1 MMGTKKDYYEILG
14 VSKGA
19 TSDEIKKAY
28 RKLVMKYHPDR
39 VQDSQ
44 KKEAEEKF
52 KEISE
57 AYAVLNDPKK
67 RSLYDQY
74 GHAGI
79 DSRFSTED
87 IFRNT
92 DFSSIFKDIGGFG
105 SNIFEDI
112 FSDFGFDVFGS
123 SRRGSSG
130 RTRGDNIHYE
140 LGINLEEAAVGGS
153 KSISFSR
160 FEMCPE
166 CKGSGAQP
174 GSTKKTCPTCR
185 GRGQVTSG
193 MGFISIAQTCPTCRG
208 EGVVISAKCSK
219 CRGQGF
225 IRANKTITVNIP
237 AGVDTGSVLRLRNE
251 GNFGTGGY
259 GDFYLHLNVRKHPIF
274 ERRGSDLK
282 CKVKISMVKAVLGGE
297 IEVPT
302 LLSKVKM
309 KVPAGTQPNAIFRL
323 RGKGLSDLKTK
334 RLGDELVEVE
344 VEIPK
349 RLSTKE
355 KNLLLEFGK
364 LRREL

>member
-1 MMGTKKDYYEILG
+1 MMGTKRDYYDILG

-19 TSDEIKKAY
+19 SSDDIKKAY
-28 RKLVMKYHPDR
+28 RKLVMQYHPDR
-39 VQDSQ
+39 VSQ
-44 KKEAEEKF
+44 EHKKEAEEKF

-87 IFRNT
+87 IFRSAN
-92 DFSSIFKDIGGFG
+92 FSDIFGSGGFG
-105 SNIFEDI
+105 SSIFDDI
-112 FSDFGFDVFGS
+112 LSGFGFDIFGS

-130 RTRGDNIHYE
+130 RARGDDIHYE
-140 LGINLEEAAVGGS
+140 FSISLEDAAVGGS
-153 KSISFSR
+153 KSISFPR

-219 CRGQGF
+219 CRGQGVV
-225 IRANKTITVNIP
+225 RVNKTVTVNIP
-237 AGVDTGSVLRLRNE
+237 GGVDTGSVLRLRNE

-259 GDFYLHLNVRKHPIF
+259 GDFYLHLNVKRHHVF

-282 CKVKISMVKAVLGGE
+282 CKVKISMIKAVLGGE

-302 LLSKVKM
+302 LLSKAKM
-309 KVPAGTQPNAIFRL
+309 KIPAGTQPNTIFRL

-344 VEIPK
+344 VEIPRK
-349 RLSTKE
+349 LSVRE
-355 KNLLLEFGK
+355 KNLLLELGK

>member
-1 MMGTKKDYYEILG
+1 MGTKRDYYEILG

-19 TSDEIKKAY
+19 SSDDIKKAY

-39 VQDSQ
+39 VSQEQ

-57 AYAVLNDPKK
+57 AYAVLNDQKK

-87 IFRNT
+87 IFRNA
-92 DFSSIFKDIGGFG
+92 DFGSIFKDMGGFG
-105 SNIFEDI
+105 SNIFDDI
-112 FSDFGFDVFGS
+112 LSGFGFDIFGT

-130 RTRGDNIHYE
+130 RARGDNIHYE
-140 LGINLEEAAVGGS
+140 LGINLEESAVGGS
-153 KSISFSR
+153 KSISFPR
-160 FEMCPE
+160 FDMCPE

-193 MGFISIAQTCPTCRG
+193 MGFISISQTCPACHG

-219 CRGQGF
+219 CRGQGVV
-225 IRANKTITVNIP
+225 RVNKTITVNIP
-237 AGVDTGSVLRLRNE
+237 SGVDTGSVLRLRNE
-251 GNFGTGGY
+251 GHFGAGGY
-259 GDFYLHLNVRKHPIF
+259 GDFYLHLNVRRHPVF

-302 LLSKVKM
+302 LLSKAKM
-309 KVPAGTQPNAIFRL
+309 KIPAGTQPNTIFRL
-323 RGKGLSDLKTK
+323 RGKGLADLKTK

-344 VEIPK
+344 VEMPK
-349 RLSTKE
+349 KLSVKE
-355 KNLLLEFGK
+355 KNLLLELGK
-364 LRREL
+364 LRREI